1 MIGPMLIG
9 FFLLGVAWCSLGCYA
24 LREFSYSRLEALC
37 QKQGRAEVFG
47 IVLKQHESA
56 LLGLEL
62 MLTVFTLAYSGAVCF
77 WIGWV
82 DRMLLVTT
90 PQAVFAFGFEYF
102 LFAMIVLIVGDA
114 VPWTIARVASEP
126 FIYHFWPV
134 IRFCQV
140 ALSPVLWAAKSLD
153 RMAHRW
159 AGLGEPEA
167 DDAAVLTN
175 EIRTVVD
182 EGQREGYLEPSA
194 QSMIHRVMELQ
205 DDDISKIMTPR
216 TAMFCIDV
224 ETSVEDARRLII
236 ESGHS
241 RVPIYGEKIDDILGM
256 LYSKDL
262 LSALDPQ
269 LPRQPVL
276 REIIRE
282 PVYIPDTTGI
292 PAVLEL
298 MQRQRVQ
305 IAIVTD
311 EYGGVAGLVTMEDI
325 LEEIVGEIDDEY
337 DKEEIDTEIQVVSE
351 TITEVDGR
359 VHIDDLNDRF
369 GYQLPDDGEFDT
381 IGGFVFSQL
390 GRIPSEGEVL
400 NWDGLTLTVLA
411 ADARKINR
419 LRIEKGEG

>member
-1 MIGPMLIG
+1 
-9 FFLLGVAWCSLGCYA
+9 
-24 LREFSYSRLEALC
+24 
-37 QKQGRAEVFG
+37 
-47 IVLKQHESA
+47 
-56 LLGLEL
+56 
-62 MLTVFTLAYSGAVCF
+62 
-77 WIGWV
+77 
-82 DRMLLVTT
+82 
-90 PQAVFAFGFEYF
+90 
-102 LFAMIVLIVGDA
+102 
-114 VPWTIARVASEP
+114 
-126 FIYHFWPV
+126 
-134 IRFCQV
+134 
-140 ALSPVLWAAKSLD
+140 
-153 RMAHRW
+153 
-159 AGLGEPEA
+159 
-167 DDAAVLTN
+167 
-175 EIRTVVD
+175 
-182 EGQREGYLEPSA
+182 
-194 QSMIHRVMELQ
+194 
-205 DDDISKIMTPR
+205 
-216 TAMFCIDV
+216 MFCIDV

-241 RVPIYGEKIDDILGM
+241 RVPVIGEKIDDVLGM

-276 REIIRE
+276 REIIRD

-337 DKEEIDTEIQVVSE
+337 DKEEIDTEIQVVSP

-400 NWDGLTLTVLA
+400 NWDQLTLTVLA
-411 ADARKINR
+411 ADQRRINR
-419 LRIEKGEG
+419 LRIEKVGIVEG